1 MMASRNIKPALE
13 NTMPSLYI
21 NALKIEANNVEHFL
35 WVNSLQIKAIE
46 VGEYFKKSE
55 LRS

>member
-21 NALKIEANNVEHFL
+21 NALKIEANNLGTLNQPWKTRCLLFT
-35 WVNSLQIKAIE
+35 
-46 VGEYFKKSE
+46 
-55 LRS
+55 